1 VIYGSGAVNMAKVL
15 RYRARYSFYTSYLH
29 EKSGTKS
36 FPNVEIVVLAGEVCA
51 GSLQVK
57 PAYEIQEISHLHL
70 LFPVSRKKCVST
82 KQIFKWL

>member
-1 VIYGSGAVNMAKVL
+1 MIYGGGAVKMAKVL
-15 RYRARYSFYTSYLH
+15 RYRGKSSFFTSYLH

-57 PAYEIQEISHLHL
+57 PAIEI
-70 LFPVSRKKCVST
+70 
-82 KQIFKWL
+82 